1 MPEKNILLETLLKI
15 GAVVATVIVLG
26 VFIAWERA
34 DHNDGASAERI
45 EATKVAADDAV
56 NRVEVQ
62 TRVDALA
69 VDGCQARAMQLM
81 SLHARTPVKSLDDI
95 PIELRNDMRLCVERR
110 ILYAYVRGALTDAGL
125 MGLFEKQA
133 SAL

>member
-1 MPEKNILLETLLKI
+1 MPEKNILLETLLKL

-26 VFIAWERA
+26 VFIVWERA
-34 DHNDGASAERI
+34 DRNDGASAERI
-45 EATKVAADDAV
+45 EATKVAADGAV

-62 TRVDALA
+62 SRVDALA
-69 VDGCQARAMQLM
+69 VDGCQAKAMQLM
-81 SLHARTPVKSLDDI
+81 SLHARMPVKSLDDI
-95 PIELRNDMRLCVERR
+95 PIDLRNDMLLCVERG

-125 MGLFEKQA
+125 MGLLEKRT